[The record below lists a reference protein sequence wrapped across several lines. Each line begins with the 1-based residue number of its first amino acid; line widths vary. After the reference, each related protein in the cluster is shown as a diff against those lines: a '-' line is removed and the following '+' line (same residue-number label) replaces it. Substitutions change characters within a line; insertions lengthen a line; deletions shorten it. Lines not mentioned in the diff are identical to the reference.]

1 MLLGHEAALMSS
13 GALGCTF
20 ENKSYSVTIERQEYC
35 LYDTT
40 GLDEGTVGTV
50 VSKDALVK
58 LYHLLHDLQGGISL
72 LVYCMRGPRITE
84 TLERNYNI
92 FYDGFCRKAVPIVIV
107 VTGLEDQ
114 EPTMD
119 SWWTENK
126 YAFNNYGLH
135 FVDHACITATLGK
148 KMKNGQFRNQEEYN
162 ESKVLL
168 RDLIVEQCQDARPWK
183 VETKTWFVSVMKWLH
198 RNLPSWLGDHVT
210 PRLTDLYEVLKSFLP
225 EQDAREIANRAD
237 MKSRNVLLFGSSGC
251 GKSSIINMLSNGD
264 VALTSSAAAPSI
276 FDVKKYEV
284 SLDGTLY
291 SFHDITGLNNGKL
304 NKGDLVDH
312 DCIRELSNLVHTE
325 LQDGISLLVFCL
337 RAPRIT
343 EIAQKNYYIFY
354 EVLCQRKI
362 PIVII
367 VTGLEDEEPDME
379 SWWTKN
385 KGIFASYKMW
395 FQGHACVTTTK
406 GKKTTTGFKKQEEYE
421 LSREIIQNLI
431 TSQALETGIQVPVVS
446 HCFVSY
452 NHFTE

>member
-1 MLLGHEAALMSS
+1 MLLGHEVALMSS

-20 ENKSYSVTIERQEYC
+20 ENTSYSVTFEGQKYC
-35 LYDTT
+35 LYDTS

-50 VSKDALVK
+50 VSKDALIK
-58 LYHLLHDLQGGISL
+58 LYHLLRDLQDGVSL

-92 FYDGFCRKAVPIVIV
+92 FYDGVCQKAVPIVIV

-114 EPTMD
+114 EPSMD
-119 SWWTENK
+119 SWWTQNEHAFEK
-126 YAFNNYGLH
+126 YDIH
-135 FVDHACITATLGK
+135 FSDHACITATLGK
-148 KMKNGQFRNQEEYN
+148 RMKNGDFRNQEEYN
-162 ESKVLL
+162 ESREIL
-168 RDLIVEQCQDARPWK
+168 RTLIIKHCQDAKPWRPQ
-183 VETKTWFVSVMKWLH
+183 TTPFRNRVMERH
-198 RNLPSWLGDHVT
+198 PLPDHPTIPAERMTVLSREPDKSPLSPLSPVNMIT
-210 PRLTDLYEVLKSFLP
+210 PSPLYP
-225 EQDAREIANRAD
+225 R
-237 MKSRNVLLFGSSGC
+237 RNVLLFGSSGC
-251 GKSSIINMLSNGD
+251 GKSSIINMLSNSD
-264 VALTSSAAAPSI
+264 AAHISSAAAPSI
-276 FDVKKYEV
+276 FDVHEYKV
-284 SLDGTLY
+284 SLDGKLY

-304 NKGDLVDH
+304 SNGDLVSH
-312 DCIRELSNLVHTE
+312 GCISRLSNLVHTG

-362 PIVII
+362 PIVMI

-379 SWWTKN
+379 SWWTNN
-385 KGIFASYKMW
+385 KEIFASYKMS

-406 GKKTTTGFKKQEEYE
+406 GKKTSTGFKKQEEYE

-431 TSQALETGIQVPVVS
+431 TSQALETGIQVPAVS
-446 HCFVSY
+446 HCFFSY

>member
-1 MLLGHEAALMSS
+1 MLLGREAALMSS

-20 ENKSYSVTIERQEYC
+20 ENKSYSVTIERQEYR

-58 LYHLLHDLQGGISL
+58 LYHLLRDLQGGISL

-126 YAFNNYGLH
+126 YAFDKYDMH

-148 KMKNGQFRNQEEYN
+148 KMKNGEFRNQEEYN

-168 RDLIVEQCQDARPWK
+168 RDLIVEHCRDARPWK
-183 VETKTWFVSVMKWLH
+183 
-198 RNLPSWLGDHVT
+198 
-210 PRLTDLYEVLKSFLP
+210 
-225 EQDAREIANRAD
+225 DARDIANRAD
-237 MKSRNVLLFGSSGC
+237 MKPVSDALPSNRKRPNKKKPDKSPLSPSSPVNMITPSPLYPRRNVLLFGSSGC
-251 GKSSIINMLSNGD
+251 GKSSIINMLSNRD
-264 VALTSSAAAPSI
+264 VVHTSSAAAPSI
-276 FDVKKYEV
+276 FGVEKYEV
-284 SLDGTLY
+284 SLDGKLY
-291 SFHDITGLNNGKL
+291 SFRDITGLNNGKL
-304 NKGDLVDH
+304 SNGDLVSPG
-312 DCIRELSNLVHTE
+312 CISRLSDLVHTD

-343 EIAQKNYYIFY
+343 EIAQKNYFIFY

-362 PIVII
+362 PIVMI
-367 VTGLEDEEPDME
+367 VTGLKDEEPDME

-385 KGIFASYKMW
+385 RGIFASYKMW

-406 GKKTTTGFKKQEEYE
+406 
-421 LSREIIQNLI
+421 
-431 TSQALETGIQVPVVS
+431 
-446 HCFVSY
+446 
-452 NHFTE
+452 

>member
-1 MLLGHEAALMSS
+1 
-13 GALGCTF
+13 
-20 ENKSYSVTIERQEYC
+20 
-35 LYDTT
+35 
-40 GLDEGTVGTV
+40 
-50 VSKDALVK
+50 
-58 LYHLLHDLQGGISL
+58 
-72 LVYCMRGPRITE
+72 
-84 TLERNYNI
+84 
-92 FYDGFCRKAVPIVIV
+92 
-107 VTGLEDQ
+107 
-114 EPTMD
+114 
-119 SWWTENK
+119 
-126 YAFNNYGLH
+126 
-135 FVDHACITATLGK
+135 
-148 KMKNGQFRNQEEYN
+148 
-162 ESKVLL
+162 
-168 RDLIVEQCQDARPWK
+168 
-183 VETKTWFVSVMKWLH
+183 
-198 RNLPSWLGDHVT
+198 
-210 PRLTDLYEVLKSFLP
+210 
-225 EQDAREIANRAD
+225 
-237 MKSRNVLLFGSSGC
+237 NVLLFGSSGC

-276 FDVKKYEV
+276 FNVKKYEV
-284 SLDGTLY
+284 SLNGKLY

-312 DCIRELSNLVHTE
+312 DCIRKLSNLVHTE

-343 EIAQKNYYIFY
+343 EIAQKNYYVFY

-431 TSQALETGIQVPVVS
+431 
-446 HCFVSY
+446 
-452 NHFTE
+452 